1 MKTIISSILL
11 LVLFINLFTA
21 CTGKAGSKI
30 VIDDSLAFYPPTP
43 KELTKEQFR
52 QYYNKIQTFYDTAL
66 SATGFNGGILIAKN
80 GVVIFEKYRGFEKIS
95 GADTMGNVFGTDSI
109 TAETSFQLASTS
121 KTFTGMAV
129 LKLAQEGKLNLDDS
143 LPVFFSGFPHP
154 SVTVKM
160 LLNHRSGLP
169 NYVYYLATGKRD
181 KKKTIYNEEVLESLT
196 TLKPQL
202 NFPVG
207 THFSYCNTN
216 YVLLAMIIEKVTGQS
231 FASYMKTNFFD
242 PLDMKNTF
250 VYTPADSGRVFLS
263 YYTNGR
269 VWKNDF
275 LDGTYGDKNIY
286 STPRDLLKWDQ
297 ALYGGKLL
305 TQTTLDSAYKGYSF
319 ERPSIHNY
327 GLGWRL
333 MLLQNGKKVIYHNG
347 WWHGFN
353 AAFGRL
359 TDEKAAIIIL
369 GNKRN
374 ENIYSARLLYNMF
387 GDYLQQEV
395 LPPETAME
403 LHGEKNEA
411 YRRVKKTGKVKS
423 KK

>member
-1 MKTIISSILL
+1 MKTTISAILL
-11 LVLFINLFTA
+11 FVLFTA
-21 CTGKAGSKI
+21 CTGKAGTKI
-30 VIDDSLAFYPPTP
+30 IVDDSLSFYPPTP
-43 KELTKEQFR
+43 KELSKEEFR
-52 QYYNKIQTFYDTAL
+52 QYYNKVKTFYDTAL

-80 GVVIFEKYRGFEKIS
+80 GTVIFEKYTGFKKIT
-95 GADTMGNVFGTDSI
+95 GADTLGNVFGSDSI

-121 KTFTGMAV
+121 KPFTGMAI
-129 LKLAQEGKLNLDDS
+129 LKLAEEGKLNLDDS
-143 LPVFFSGFPHP
+143 LPVFFPGFPHP

-181 KKKTIYNEEVLESLT
+181 KKKTVYNEEVLTSLT
-196 TLKPQL
+196 SLKPKL

-216 YVLLAMIIEKVTGQS
+216 YVLLALIVEKVTGQS
-231 FASYMKTNFFD
+231 FASYMKANFFD
-242 PLDMKNTF
+242 PLQMKNTF
-250 VYTPADSGRVFLS
+250 VYTPADSGRAILS

-297 ALYGGKLL
+297 ALNNGTFFKQS
-305 TQTTLDSAYKGYSF
+305 TFDSAYKGYSF

-333 MLLQNGKKVIYHNG
+333 MLPANGKKVIYHNG

-359 TDEKAAIIIL
+359 TDEKATIIIL

-374 ENIYSARLLYNMF
+374 ENIYSARLLYNIF
-387 GDYLQQEV
+387 GDYMQQEM
-395 LPPETAME
+395 LPPETALE

-411 YRRVKKTGKVKS
+411 YRKVKKTGKIKS